1 MSHTAICKTKAIHA
15 NDLNEYEDTRDEQG
29 KKISMG
35 SNARE
40 TTKVKSA
47 LTEKQSK
54 SYNSQVEV

>member
-29 KKISMG
+29 KTIFMG

>member
-15 NDLNEYEDTRDEQG
+15 NDLNEYEDTRDEQE
-29 KKISMG
+29 KKNSMG